1 MSKIY
6 NEENMANIASALLEY
21 RENKNCTKNWKKD
34 LKEEFSNGTNKNV
47 YLQQLRNY
55 FDFDKVL
62 KAVSNKSTQDEVKDY
77 LNNSIK

>member
-47 YLQQLRNY
+47 CLQQLRNY
-55 FDFDKVL
+55 FDFDKIL
-62 KAVSNKSTQDEVKDY
+62 KAVSNKSTQDEVKNY

>member
-34 LKEEFSNGTNKNV
+34 LKEEFSNCTNKNV

-55 FDFDKVL
+55 FDFDKIL
-62 KAVSNKSTQDEVKDY
+62 KAVSNKSTQDEVKNY

>member
-62 KAVSNKSTQDEVKDY
+62 KAVSNRNTKDDIVKH
-77 LNNSIK
+77 LNNHIK

>member
-6 NEENMANIASALLEY
+6 NKENMANIASALLEY